1 MSEAPASSGRVHFV
15 GIGGAGM
22 SVVAEL
28 VLARGAAVSGSDAR
42 ESANLARLRGLGARI
57 WVGHDAQHVDGAAQ
71 VVVTSAVREDN
82 PEVAAARAAGI
93 EVIHRSTA
101 LAQAATG
108 LDVVAVAGAHGK
120 TTTSAMLAVAL
131 QAAGA
136 DPSFAIGGT
145 VLALGTGAHLGG
157 GRAFVAEADESD
169 GSFLRYAPRIGVV
182 TNIEPDHL
190 DHYGTAAAFEAAFVE
205 FAGTIR
211 SGGLLVACADD
222 PGSARLAASA
232 RAAGVRVQTYG
243 TSADADVR
251 IEIGDLGPAGS
262 VATLRSVAAPADTAG
277 EPQPVVLTLAVPGEH
292 NVRNAAAAW
301 CAGVELGVDAALMAQ
316 ALGTFEGTAR
326 RFQDRGTVAGVRVV
340 DDYAHNPTKVAAAVA
355 TGRRAAG
362 EGRLVV
368 LFQPHLYSRTLDF
381 AAEFAEGLVDADEVV
396 LTAIYG
402 AREQPRPGVTSAL
415 ITDRLPGS
423 RYEPDRLE
431 AARTVAALARPGD
444 LVMTIG
450 AGDVTELADV
460 IMAALE
466 ERARG

>member
-1 MSEAPASSGRVHFV
+1 MTGRVHFV

-28 VLARGAAVSGSDAR
+28 VLARGVPVSGSDAR
-42 ESANLARLRGLGARI
+42 ESATLDRLRGLGAQV
-57 WVGHDAQHVDGAAQ
+57 WVGHDPVHVEGAAQ
-71 VVVTSAVREDN
+71 LVVTSAVREDN

-93 EVIHRSTA
+93 EVVHRSTA
-101 LAQAATG
+101 LAQAAAG

-145 VLALGTGAHLGG
+145 VLALGTGAHLGAG
-157 GRAFVAEADESD
+157 TAFVAEADESD

-190 DHYGTAAAFEAAFVE
+190 DHYGSAAAFEAAFVQ

-211 SGGLLVACADD
+211 PGGLLVVCADD
-222 PGSARLAASA
+222 AGAARLAASA
-232 RAAGVRVQTYG
+232 RASGVRVQTYG
-243 TSADADVR
+243 TSEVADARVT
-251 IEIGDLGPAGS
+251 ITDLGPATSSAVLHG
-262 VATLRSVAAPADTAG
+262 PAG
-277 EPQPVVLTLAVPGEH
+277 EVDLVLAVPGEH

-301 CAGVELGVDAALMAQ
+301 CAGVELGVDGTAMAR

-326 RFQDRGTVAGVRVV
+326 RFQDRGTAAGVRVV
-340 DDYAHNPTKVAAAVA
+340 DDYAHNPTKVGAAVA
-355 TGRRAAG
+355 TGRRAAEG
-362 EGRLVV
+362 GRLVV

-381 AAEFAEGLVDADEVV
+381 AAEFAEALRDADEVV

-402 AREQPRPGVTSAL
+402 AREEPRPDVSSAL
-415 ITDRLPGS
+415 ISDRLPGS
-423 RYEPDRLE
+423 RYVPDRVE
-431 AARTVAALARPGD
+431 AAEVAAGLARPGD

-450 AGDVTELADV
+450 AGDVTELAEV
-460 IMAALE
+460 ILAALE
-466 ERARG
+466 SRDGT